1 MTKDS
6 FAPDGW
12 GGIVEIFKNAHEK
25 TAKKIKEHG
34 KPIIQIEKFLNSRIK
49 DDPILVKQ
57 LVRVCF
63 SAYTNNPINLG
74 VLAPTSEGKT
84 YATVQVTNLFPTKDV
99 IAVARL
105 SPTALIHQNGIL
117 VDENGKEVGERLDQ
131 LFFEILQARRE
142 KNKELS
148 QELESEERE
157 LKKNTKNL
165 VDLSNKILLFLDNPN
180 QSTYEMLKPLLS
192 HDKYELLYK
201 TTTSDGALKVKETII
216 RGWPATIICSAKNEA
231 KNEVWPEIASRFF
244 MTSPNTNVAKYKAAN
259 QLTADI
265 MGIPSWSGS
274 IRMEEEEK
282 KYCQFFI
289 EKIKD
294 GIIKL
299 CKDTSNP
306 IFNPYRQKIVELFP
320 NTQGIDMRH
329 FSRFNAFCNI
339 ETILN
344 ANSNVKI
351 EFITNNGDRYTSIIT
366 SLQNIDDTTKI
377 LGEISVL
384 PPDKLKFFDKVFKN
398 CILESL
404 DNYGNDEENVSLTS
418 KELADKYT
426 NIFKKPITAKKIVE
440 NYLEPLVDE
449 GLLESKPNPDNKKQ
463 NYYSLG
469 SSITIHDLSKLKS
482 ILIVDLAKSTII
494 DSVDN
499 GHLYIWLGV
508 AKLGRLSTQ
517 YGKLTRLFDKNGT
530 LNFIEFQKTPL

>member
-1 MTKDS
+1 LTEDS

-12 GGIVEIFKNAHEK
+12 GVITETFSNAHQK
-25 TAKKIKEHG
+25 TIQKIKEHG

-57 LVRVCF
+57 LLRVCF

-84 YATVQVTNLFPTKDV
+84 YATVQVTNLFPIKDV

-105 SPTALIHQNGIL
+105 SPTALIHQNGVL
-117 VDENGKEVGERLDQ
+117 VDENGEEVGERLDQ
-131 LFFEILQARRE
+131 LFFEILQARKD

-148 QELESEERE
+148 QELESKERE

-180 QSTYEMLKPLLS
+180 PNTYEMLKPLLS

-231 KNEVWPEIASRFF
+231 KNEVWPEISSRFF
-244 MTSPNTNVAKYKAAN
+244 MTSPNSNVGKYKSAN
-259 QLTADI
+259 QLTADV
-265 MGIPSWSGS
+265 MGIPSWAGS
-274 IRMEEEEK
+274 IRMEKEEK

-299 CKDTSNP
+299 CKDGINP
-306 IFNPYRQKIVELFP
+306 IFNPYRQNIVESFP

-351 EFITNNGDRYTSIIT
+351 EFMSNEDNRYVSIIT

-384 PPDKLKFFDKVFKN
+384 PPDKIKFFDKVFKN
-398 CILESL
+398 CILESM
-404 DNYGNDEENVSLTS
+404 DTYGHDEDYVSLTS
-418 KELADKYT
+418 KELAEKYT
-426 NIFKKPITAKKIVE
+426 RIFKKPITAKKIIE

-449 GLLESKPNPDNKKQ
+449 GLLESKPNPDNKSQ

-482 ILIVDLAKSTII
+482 ILGVDLAQSTPI
-494 DSVDN
+494 DTVDK

-508 AKLGRLSTQ
+508 AKLGQVSTK
-517 YGKLTRLFDKNGT
+517 YGKLVRLFDKNGT
-530 LNFIEFQKTPL
+530 LNFIDFQKTPL